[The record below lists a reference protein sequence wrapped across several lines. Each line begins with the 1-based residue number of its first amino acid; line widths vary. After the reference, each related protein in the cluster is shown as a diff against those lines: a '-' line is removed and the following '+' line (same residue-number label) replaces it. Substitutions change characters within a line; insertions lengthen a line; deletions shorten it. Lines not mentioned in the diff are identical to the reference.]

1 MAMATSLKSRK
12 NLRAQ
17 GGFSLIEMI
26 CVLAVVSVMAS
37 LAMPAI
43 TGIVTGDRLSNNAY
57 TLSDVIQQARA
68 AAMARHTYVWVGFSS
83 YTGADGVP
91 TVMVA
96 SLTGNSGQASDLTSN
111 NYVLSEKPA
120 ILRNVAITGAAN
132 YATLPGYDSSVTTT
146 DVASQG
152 YSFLATV
159 AGRTNASFSDVIAFN
174 PNGEANLAQSS
185 TGTLQLV
192 QCLGMGLQIAP
203 SSSKLHVA
211 AIQVR
216 GLSGDVT
223 VLRQ

>member
-1 MAMATSLKSRK
+1 MTTPLKARQ
-12 NLRAQ
+12 NLRKR
-17 GGFSLIEMI
+17 GGFSLVEMM
-26 CVLAVVSVMAS
+26 CVLAVVSVMTS
-37 LAMPAI
+37 LAWPAI
-43 TGIVTGDRLSNNAY
+43 VGIVGGDRLSNNAY
-57 TLSDVIQQARA
+57 VLSDVIQQARA
-68 AAMARHTYVWVGFSS
+68 SAMARHTYVWVGFSS

-91 TVMVA
+91 VVMIT
-96 SLTGNSGQASDLTSN
+96 SLTGNSGQSSDLASG
-111 NYVLSEKPA
+111 NYGLSEKPA

-132 YATLPGYDSSVTTT
+132 YTTLPGFDSSVTTT

-152 YSFLATV
+152 YSFQASV
-159 AGRTNASFSDVIAFN
+159 AGRTNASFSNVIAFD
-174 PNGEANLAQSS
+174 PDGEANLAQAS

-192 QCLGMGLQIAP
+192 QCLGMGLQVAP

>member
-1 MAMATSLKSRK
+1 MATSLKSRE

-111 NYVLSEKPA
+111 NYVLSEKPVF
-120 ILRNVAITGAAN
+120 LRNVAITGAAN
-132 YATLPGYDSSVTTT
+132 YATLPGYDASVTTT

-192 QCLGMGLQIAP
+192 QCLGMGLQVAP

>member
-1 MAMATSLKSRK
+1 MATSLTARK

-17 GGFSLIEMI
+17 GGFSLMEMI

-43 TGIVTGDRLSNNAY
+43 TGMVTGDRLSNNAY

-68 AAMARHTYVWVGFSS
+68 SAMARHTYVWVGFSS
-83 YTGADGVP
+83 YTSADGVP

-111 NYVLSEKPA
+111 NYVLSERPA

-132 YATLPGYDSSVTTT
+132 YATLPGYDGSVTTT

-152 YSFLATV
+152 YSFLASV
-159 AGRTNASFSDVIAFN
+159 AGRTNANFSDVIAFN

-192 QCLGMGLQIAP
+192 QCLGMGLQVAP

>member
-1 MAMATSLKSRK
+1 MAMPTSLKSRK

-68 AAMARHTYVWVGFSS
+68 AAMARHTYVWIGFSS

-152 YSFLATV
+152 YSFTASV
-159 AGRTNASFSDVIAFN
+159 AGRTSASFSDVIAFN
-174 PNGEANLAQSS
+174 PNGEANLAQS
-185 TGTLQLV
+185 TGSLQLV
-192 QCLGMGLQIAP
+192 QCLGMGLQVAP